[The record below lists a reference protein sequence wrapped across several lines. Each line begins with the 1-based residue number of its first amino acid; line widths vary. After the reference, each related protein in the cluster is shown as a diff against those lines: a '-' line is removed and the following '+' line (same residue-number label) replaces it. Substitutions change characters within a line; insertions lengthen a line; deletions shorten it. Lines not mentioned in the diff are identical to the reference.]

1 MESKNDWYLTECK
14 KETLNNKFYYCCV
27 YSNGLTDKQ
36 LYIELGKELPT
47 IMTNERLLSG
57 IKNAEQTNINV
68 HMALKNS
75 I

>member
-1 MESKNDWYLTECK
+1 MESKNDWYLIECT
-14 KETLNNKFYYCCV
+14 KENLNNKFYYCCN
-27 YSNGLTDKQ
+27 YSNGLTDKK

-57 IKNAEQTNINV
+57 IKNAEQANINV
-68 HMALKNS
+68 HKALKNS